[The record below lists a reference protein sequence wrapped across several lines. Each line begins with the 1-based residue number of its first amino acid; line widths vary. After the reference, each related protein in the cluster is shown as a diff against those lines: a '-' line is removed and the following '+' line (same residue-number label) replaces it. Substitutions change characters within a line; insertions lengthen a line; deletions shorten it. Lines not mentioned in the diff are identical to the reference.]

1 MSDREIP
8 TTPSLRLGIT
18 GFVYADLFSPHG
30 LCRLHNHWYTRLG
43 QHDPALQARYD
54 RYRQGD
60 SLSELAL
67 STLLV
72 DLAPTVSQVIEELF
86 PDIADARRA
95 QRHKTQ
101 DDLLLFRFKEEVVKR
116 RASKQKVPP
125 ERIEAAIAEGE
136 ALLRRHGLSVH
147 VSERQVAELGL
158 RLLDAESEAQKTA
171 SDASDP
177 ALLAAT
183 AALQQLLDWLV
194 AKRTALLE
202 AGFVSWRLPHPID
215 YQHLVP
221 LRRSSPSLPE
231 EIAGEPHHQRA
242 RDGFALTD
250 PRKSPLHILA
260 EVDYCLYCHERGKD
274 SCSKG
279 FRDKAGGYKKN
290 PLGAPLTG
298 CPLDEKISEAH
309 TLRRQGDSLAAL
321 ALVTLDNPMCA
332 GTGHR
337 ICNDCMKSCIFQ
349 KQEPV
354 NIPEIETSVL
364 TDVLALPW
372 GVEIYGL
379 LQRWNPLHRS
389 RPYPLPYTGKNVLLV
404 GLGPAGYTLC
414 HYLARE
420 GLGVIAIDGLKLE
433 PLPLALT
440 GDLAAG
446 VLPQPVYDFDSLKE
460 PLDARILTGFGGV
473 SEYGIT
479 VRWDKNF
486 LKLLYLQLS
495 RQPLLRMFG
504 GVRFGGTLTLDDA
517 WQLGFHHV
525 AIATGAGKPTLI
537 DMEGSLG
544 RGIRQASDFLMGLQ
558 LTGAFKRDSLANL
571 QVRLP
576 ALVIGGGL
584 TAIDTATEL
593 LAYYIVQVEKTLAR
607 WEALTAGSP
616 ASEAALWTR
625 FDEEERQIL
634 QEQLQHGREVRAER
648 QAAAA
653 QGRAPFFT
661 PLIER
666 FGGVTLVYRKSLIDS
681 PAYRLNHEEVTKSLE
696 EGIRYVE
703 NMSPKAAK
711 SDAFGALTAVQF
723 ERQRQVGDKYVG
735 TGEYIELPAKTMCI
749 AAGTSPN
756 TMYEKEHPGT
766 ALLGRGGYFA
776 PHRADLAADGT
787 VTLTPDPSGF
797 FTSYCQD
804 GRVVSYYGDNH
815 PRFAGSVVR
824 AMASA
829 KHGYEQVAA
838 LFAAAQATSAA
849 ELRDHPTNSPA
860 QAARDAAWLTLRSNL
875 DRELSAE
882 VISVTRL
889 TPTIVDVKVRAPLAA
904 RKFQPGQFYRLQNLE
919 SRAEVVEHTRLT
931 MEGLALTGASAN
943 PETGELSLIVL
954 EMGGSSSLC
963 SRLRPGEPVMVMG
976 PTGTPTEI
984 PHNETVCLVGGGLGN
999 AVLFS
1004 IAQALKA
1011 SGCRV
1016 LYFAGYRKPDDVFYR
1031 DTIESHTDQVVW
1043 CCDVAPGPDS
1053 ALHHRRAGD
1062 PLFVGNIVAALTAY
1076 AQGALGTP
1084 RFDLRAISRFIVIGS
1099 DRMMAA
1105 VAKARHTQLQPYL
1118 NPRAEAIGSI
1128 NSPMQCMMKEICAQC
1143 LQKHRD
1149 PVTGQ
1154 ETVVYTCVNQDQPL
1168 DHVEWPHL
1176 AARLRQNSAQEKLTA
1191 LWLSHLQQLSP
1202 PPTLPSPP
1210 QQPGD

>member
-1 MSDREIP
+1 MSDRTIHK
-8 TTPSLRLGIT
+8 TPSLRLGIP

-30 LCRLHNHWYTRLG
+30 LCRLHNHWLSRLA
-43 QHDPALQARYD
+43 QSDPALKTRYD
-54 RYRQGD
+54 RYRQGE
-60 SLSELAL
+60 SLSELAQ
-67 STLLV
+67 STLLI
-72 DLAPTVSQVIEELF
+72 DLAGTVSQVIEELF

-95 QRHKTQ
+95 QQHKTQ
-101 DDLLLFRFKEEVVKR
+101 HDLLLFRFKEEVVKR
-116 RASKQKVPP
+116 RASKRVVPP
-125 ERIEAAIAEGE
+125 EQTEAAIAAGE
-136 ALLRRHGLSVH
+136 ALFARHGLSSH

-158 RLLDAESEAQKTA
+158 ALLSAESEAKKAA
-171 SDASDP
+171 SAPTDE
-177 ALLAAT
+177 ALRAAT
-183 AALQQLLDWLV
+183 EALEQLLDWLV
-194 AKRTALLE
+194 AKRKDLLS
-202 AGFVSWRLPHPID
+202 AGFLSWRLPHPLD
-215 YQHLVP
+215 YQQLVP
-221 LRRSSPSLPE
+221 LRRSNPNLPE

-250 PRKSPLHILA
+250 LRKSPVEILA

-279 FRDKAGGYKKN
+279 FRDKTGGYKAN

-309 TLRRQGDSLAAL
+309 TLRRRGDSLGAL

-379 LQRWNPLHRS
+379 LQRWNPLNRH

-414 HYLARE
+414 HYLTRE

-440 GDLAAG
+440 GDLCQGIA
-446 VLPQPVYDFDSLKE
+446 PEPIYDFERLKA
-460 PLDARILTGFGGV
+460 PLDERVLTGFGGV

-486 LKLLYLQLS
+486 LQLLYLQLS

-504 GVRFGGTLTLDDA
+504 GVRFGGTLTLEDA

-525 AIATGAGKPTLI
+525 AIATGAGKPTLV

-593 LAYYIVQVEKTLAR
+593 LAYYIVQVEKTLER
-607 WEALTAGSP
+607 WEALCAESP
-616 ASEAALWTR
+616 QAEQTLWTR
-625 FDEEERQIL
+625 FDREERQIL
-634 QEQLQHGREVRAER
+634 EEQLAHGRQVRAER

-661 PLIER
+661 PLIDQW
-666 FGGVTLVYRKSLIDS
+666 GGVTLVYRKSLIDS

-703 NMSPKAAK
+703 NMSPKAALA
-711 SDAFGALTAVQF
+711 DEFGALRAVQF
-723 ERQRQVGDKYVG
+723 ERQRQTGDKYAG
-735 TGEYIELPAKTMCI
+735 TGELVELPAKTLCI

-766 ALLGRGGYFA
+766 ALLGKGGYFS
-776 PHRADLAADGT
+776 PHRADLSQDGT
-787 VTLTPDPSGF
+787 LTLVPDPSGF
-797 FTSYCQD
+797 FTSYQQD
-804 GRVVSYYGDNH
+804 GQVVSYYGDNH
-815 PRFAGSVVR
+815 PRYAGSVVR

-829 KHGYEQVAA
+829 KHGYSQVTA
-838 LFAAAQATSAA
+838 LFAAAQVKAQA
-849 ELRDHPTNSPA
+849 ELDSHPTPSPA
-860 QAARDAAWLTLRSNL
+860 QRAADAAWLTLRTKL
-875 DRELSAE
+875 QHELCAE

-889 TPTIVDVKVRAPLAA
+889 TPQIVDVKVRAPLAA
-904 RKFQPGQFYRLQNLE
+904 RKFLPGQFYRLQNLE
-919 SRAEVVEHTRLT
+919 SRAEVVAGTRLT
-931 MEGLALTGASAN
+931 LEGLALTGASAD
-943 PETGELSLIVL
+943 PVTGELSLIVL

-976 PTGTPTEI
+976 PTGAPTEI
-984 PHNETVCLVGGGLGN
+984 PHGETVCLVGGGLGN

-1004 IAQALKA
+1004 IAKALKA

-1031 DTIESHTDQVVW
+1031 DAIESSTDQVVW
-1043 CCDVAPGPDS
+1043 CCDVPPGPDS
-1053 ALHHRRAGD
+1053 ILHTRRDGD

-1084 RFDLRAISRFIVIGS
+1084 RFDLRAVSRFIVIGS
-1099 DRMMAA
+1099 DKMMAA
-1105 VAKARHTQLQPYL
+1105 VAQARHAQLQPYL
-1118 NPRAEAIGSI
+1118 NPRAAAIGSI

-1149 PVTGQ
+1149 PVTGK
-1154 ETVVYTCVNQDQPL
+1154 ETVVYTCTNQDQAL
-1168 DHVEWPHL
+1168 DHVVWPHL
-1176 AARLRQNSAQEKLTA
+1176 AARLRQNSTQEKLTA
-1191 LWLSHLQQLSP
+1191 LWIAHLQQLSP
-1202 PPTLPSPP
+1202 APT
-1210 QQPGD
+1210 G